1 MPDKR
6 EIPFPTP
13 SSILLLFFTSGKINE
28 ISKGLTQVSVENVNL
43 SGNALMKAKRF
54 YFRGHKATFPGGGGC
69 GRRDFLTLTV
79 SFLKQIL
86 HRLLSSD
93 LNGFT

>member
-54 YFRGHKATFPGGGGC
+54 YSEDTKPPSRVEVVVEEGI
-69 GRRDFLTLTV
+69 
-79 SFLKQIL
+79 S
-86 HRLLSSD
+86 
-93 LNGFT
+93 